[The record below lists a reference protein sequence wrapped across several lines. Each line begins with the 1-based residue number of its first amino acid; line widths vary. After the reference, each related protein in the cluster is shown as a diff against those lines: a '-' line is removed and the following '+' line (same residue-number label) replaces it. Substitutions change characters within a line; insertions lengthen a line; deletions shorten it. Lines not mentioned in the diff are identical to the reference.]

1 MNIYVGNL
9 AHDTTEQ
16 ELKSAFESFGQ
27 VLYAKIIKDRDT
39 GQPRGF
45 GFVEMPDETAAHGA
59 IAEMNGKQ
67 FKGRSLRV
75 NVGRPKDSI
84 DSGGR
89 GGNRGYG
96 SDRNDH
102 DSHEG
107 FGTPRRE
114 PR

>member
-9 AHDTTEQ
+9 PHDTTEQ

-59 IAEMNGKQ
+59 IADMNGKQ
-67 FKGRSLRV
+67 FKGRNLRV
-75 NVGRPKDSI
+75 NVGRPKDPSA
-84 DSGGR
+84 DG
-89 GGNRGYG
+89 GGNRGNS
-96 SDRNDH
+96 SDRHDH